1 MVSKNGLVTC
11 EIFLFMFIDDYIPP
25 LDIEI
30 EDIISREEEGEEVN
44 SSLVVIKAKLGVEA
58 MDDKEE
64 EFKSLMKPY
73 FNDMSKN
80 IMQGL

>member
-1 MVSKNGLVTC
+1 M
-11 EIFLFMFIDDYIPP
+11 FLDDYLPP
-25 LDIEI
+25 LETKT
-30 EDIISREEEGEEVN
+30 EDIVSREEEGEEVN

-73 FNDMSKN
+73 FEEMTKQL
-80 IMQGL
+80 M